1 MASNVYAKDMA
12 KGLFDAAEKNGK
24 LVKWLS
30 ELRLLAD
37 LLKDPALAGMIG
49 KTDLPFEAKQQ
60 ALKDRGV
67 ELSTEM
73 ENLLSVLIEKGKLG
87 AVDSVA
93 IEYQRLMDQYHGI
106 EGSQVA
112 SVITV
117 NPLDDATR
125 LELGKRLSKMAGRP
139 VVIDSKVDPDILG
152 GVIIRIGD
160 KLIDG
165 SIRTKLQTL
174 SKELV

>member
-1 MASNVYAKDMA
+1 MASNIYAKDMA
-12 KGLFDAAEKNGK
+12 KGLFDAAEKSGK

-37 LLKDPALAGMIG
+37 LLKDPALADMVG
-49 KTDLPFEAKQQ
+49 KTDVPFEAKQK
-60 ALKDRGV
+60 AFTDRGV
-67 ELSTEM
+67 ELSPETG
-73 ENLLSVLIEKGKLG
+73 NLLSVLVEKNKLDVIE
-87 AVDSVA
+87 SVA
-93 IEYQRLMDQYHGI
+93 IEYQRLMDEYHGI

-117 NPLDDATR
+117 KPLDDATR
-125 LELGKRLSKMAGRP
+125 LDLGKRLSKMAGKP
-139 VVIDSKVDPDILG
+139 VVIDSRVDPEILG

-165 SIRTKLQTL
+165 SIRTKLQTI

>member
-12 KGLFDAAEKNGK
+12 KGLFDAAEKKGN

-37 LLKDPALAGMIG
+37 LLKDPALSGMVG
-49 KTDLPFEAKQQ
+49 KTDIPFEAKQQ

-67 ELSTEM
+67 ELSAEM

-87 AVDSVA
+87 SVDSVA
-93 IEYQRLMDQYHGI
+93 IEYQRLMDQHHGI

-112 SVITV
+112 SVTTV

-125 LELGKRLSKMAGRP
+125 LELGKSLSKMAGKP
-139 VVIDSKVDPDILG
+139 VVIDSRVDPEILG

-165 SIRTKLQTL
+165 SIRTKLQTI